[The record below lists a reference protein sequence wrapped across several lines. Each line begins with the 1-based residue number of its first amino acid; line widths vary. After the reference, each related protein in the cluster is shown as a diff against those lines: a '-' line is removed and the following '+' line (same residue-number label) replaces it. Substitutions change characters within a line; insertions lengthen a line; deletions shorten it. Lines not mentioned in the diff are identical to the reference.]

1 LREQP
6 PSDSGA
12 HLASAFSHI
21 LPGPPPNLL
30 KYKIQPSRPPGRAP
44 SRDFADLHSHRI
56 RKTVTNDSIAPIAQ
70 PLIWGVFVRDPFAS
84 PGSRAAGVGF
94 ARMDCSAER
103 KNGWLRALRAS
114 TKERNCRESDTSPV
128 RDRGWLEER
137 ASRFHAGALRARAPI
152 GVTAVRSRRGLYTGK
167 LAVQSA
173 RRTGTGFLAELPPMA
188 LSHGEHATTAFAGR

>member
-30 KYKIQPSRPPGRAP
+30 KSKIQTGLPPGRAP
-44 SRDFADLHSHRI
+44 SRDFAYLHSHRI
-56 RKTVTNDSIAPIAQ
+56 RNTVTNDSIAPIAQ
-70 PLIWGVFVRDPFAS
+70 PLIWGVFVRDLFAS
-84 PGSRAAGVGF
+84 PGNRAAGVGF
-94 ARMDCSAER
+94 ARTGCSAER
-103 KNGWLRALRAS
+103 KNGWLKALRAS
-114 TKERNCRESDTSPV
+114 TKEIAVNPIQVRCEIRE
-128 RDRGWLEER
+128 WLEER
-137 ASRFHAGALRARAPI
+137 ASSFHPGVLRARAPI
-152 GVTAVRSRRGLYTGK
+152 GLAAVRSRRRPHTGK

-188 LSHGEHATTAFAGR
+188 LSHGEHAITAFAGR